1 MATAISTCGTRML
14 HDDRPNTRADSAI
27 TQSAAGGLSTV
38 TTLPASN
45 EPKKNASQLFVMDW
59 TAAA

>member
-1 MATAISTCGTRML
+1 MPTAISACGTRML
-14 HDDRPNTRADSAI
+14 HVERPNTRADNAI
-27 TQSAAGGLSTV
+27 THSAAGGLSTV

-45 EPKKNASQLFVMDW
+45 EPKKNASQLFVIDW